1 MTTTMFDELN
11 FGLWLGAF
19 FATFGF
25 IRILISCK
33 MYMETNLMDDR
44 AAEVLAHF
52 TTAKSAKAVSTST
65 SSSSSSSSPQR
76 STTTHNKS
84 PRKKHSVTPNKWS
97 KQNGRDEFSSNEDLA
112 TCSGDVANV
121 PNYDEDPGVV
131 DDVNTSE
138 SESSPK
144 IRRKHKKKST
154 PRQRGACKKIA
165 TTDGNEENKENNCLS
180 SNPQKLDGQDGGAT
194 KQIFA
199 ADRFMT
205 EFNRCR
211 AITPPL
217 REHIK
222 LNLPEDKLIQ
232 FLKHYLLN
240 SNDLK
245 AQGYPYRYGTK
256 AGFFK
261 KRFSASVDYC
271 VPPVSIIT
279 SFDVNAREFVP
290 SHKRRSC
297 ERKSSCD
304 SGQATGSSSSSS
316 SSSLSSSSS
325 SPSTDSDSS
334 DNAGELRYIERTEK
348 KCIRCTRE
356 FHVTEHGEYL
366 KMETCTYHWGKLE
379 RSSIS
384 YSMGGTYTCCNSPK
398 FTKGCTTIDG
408 HVWNGYEMGFNGPLD
423 GFVRTEDSDKIDNEL
438 NVFALDCEMCYTGKG
453 LEVTKVTLVSS
464 DGQKLYEKFVRPATK
479 IIDYNTRFSGITKKD
494 LATKNNLVATLPE
507 VQQDLLHFIN
517 ADTILI
523 GHALENDLRVLKII
537 HDNVIDTSVCFPHEN
552 GPGYKHSLRF
562 LTSKYL
568 NRSIQDSDQGHSSF
582 EDSRACLELMLWRV
596 RKDFRAVLEQ

>member
-1 MTTTMFDELN
+1 MSFVCII
-11 FGLWLGAF
+11 F
-19 FATFGF
+19 FS
-25 IRILISCK
+25 L
-33 MYMETNLMDDR
+33 
-44 AAEVLAHF
+44 
-52 TTAKSAKAVSTST
+52 
-65 SSSSSSSSPQR
+65 SSFQIQ
-76 STTTHNKS
+76 T
-84 PRKKHSVTPNKWS
+84 
-97 KQNGRDEFSSNEDLA
+97 
-112 TCSGDVANV
+112 DVVNV

-154 PRQRGACKKIA
+154 PRQRVTFKKISA
-165 TTDGNEENKENNCLS
+165 AVTTDGNEENKENNCMS
-180 SNPQKLDGQDGGAT
+180 SNLQKLDQDGVT
-194 KQIFA
+194 KQIFT

-240 SNDLK
+240 GNDLK

-271 VPPVSIIT
+271 VPPVPTIA
-279 SFDVNAREFVP
+279 FDVNAREFVP
-290 SHKRRSC
+290 SHKRRNC
-297 ERKSSCD
+297 ERKLSCD
-304 SGQATGSSSSSS
+304 SGQATG
-316 SSSLSSSSS
+316 SSSSS

-334 DNAGELRYIERTEK
+334 DNAGELQYTERTEK

-356 FHVTEHGEYL
+356 FHVTEHGDYL
-366 KMETCTYHWGKLE
+366 KVETCTFHWGKLE
-379 RSSIS
+379 RSST
-384 YSMGGTYTCCNSPK
+384 YSMGGIYTCCSSPK
-398 FTKGCTTIDG
+398 FTEGCTTVDG

-423 GFVRTEDSDKIDNEL
+423 GFVCTEDSSKIDNEL

-464 DGQKLYEKFVRPATK
+464 DGQKVYEKFVRPATK

-494 LATKNNLVATLPE
+494 LTAKNNQVATLPE

-552 GPGYKHSLRF
+552 GPGFKHSLRF

-568 NRSIQDSDQGHSSF
+568 SRSIQDSDQGHSSF